1 VQLEAQAQLLVLNLS
16 LVLVGEGC
24 ARRRVAQLEQFV
36 LLDVEKGTDPAAG
49 TLVHFFVLG

>member
-16 LVLVGEGC
+16 LVLVGEGR